1 MEKLDYLINYL
12 IKENENVNIDEIPT
26 DKESKKRLYRS
37 LCNIRDPKPIEEKY
51 REWIST
57 RSIAKQRDYEKWMD
71 SLKTQ
76 DENETEFIRPLF
88 MY

>member
-51 REWIST
+51 RE
-57 RSIAKQRDYEKWMD
+57 
-71 SLKTQ
+71 
-76 DENETEFIRPLF
+76 
-88 MY
+88 